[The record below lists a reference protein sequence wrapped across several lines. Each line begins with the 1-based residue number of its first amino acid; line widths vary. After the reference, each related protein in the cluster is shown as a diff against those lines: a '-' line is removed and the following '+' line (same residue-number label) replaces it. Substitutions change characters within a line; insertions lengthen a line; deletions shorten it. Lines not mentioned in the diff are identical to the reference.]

1 MTAIE
6 EQYRITLA
14 DIKKKYDDEEA
25 KKQEEKDK
33 KDAENLK
40 KKLEDERGIILTNLQ
55 AKFEDLDRENA
66 KIDFDFAADL
76 ERLAQQREILAQQ
89 EATELQ
95 NMELTEFQKTE
106 IRKKYADA
114 RRAISDQEIA
124 TEKAAAQAKQDINM
138 AYLGLFEQF
147 GNVLGQI
154 AGKNKAL
161 AIAGIVISQAAAI
174 GQIIASTGIANAKAI
189 AVSPLTFGMPW
200 VAINSISAG
209 LSIAS
214 VIAGAVKSI
223 QQVNQ
228 AASQAGVTGGGGG
241 GGSVGGA
248 APALPKVGGMAAPQV
263 QTQGGNNPSSQIAQ
277 TIAMSQQKPMR
288 AYVVGQDIS
297 SQQALDR
304 RTNVAATFSGG

>member
-1 MTAIE
+1 
-6 EQYRITLA
+6 
-14 DIKKKYDDEEA
+14 
-25 KKQEEKDK
+25 
-33 KDAENLK
+33 
-40 KKLEDERGIILTNLQ
+40 
-55 AKFEDLDRENA
+55 
-66 KIDFDFAADL
+66 
-76 ERLAQQREILAQQ
+76 
-89 EATELQ
+89 
-95 NMELTEFQKTE
+95 
-106 IRKKYADA
+106 
-114 RRAISDQEIA
+114 
-124 TEKAAAQAKQDINM
+124 M